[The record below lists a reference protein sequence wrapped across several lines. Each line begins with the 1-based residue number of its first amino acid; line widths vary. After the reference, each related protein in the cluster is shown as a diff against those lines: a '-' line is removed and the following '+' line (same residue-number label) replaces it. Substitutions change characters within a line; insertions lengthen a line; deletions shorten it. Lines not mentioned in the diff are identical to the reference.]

1 MTENDMK
8 ESPAESSAMDY
19 SEYAP
24 NIKSIPVWKRL
35 AFMLIFSLALSL
47 ARMLIFFI
55 AFVQFVIVLFSD
67 TSNAKLQDFG
77 HSLGKF
83 AAEIIDFLTY
93 YSDEKPFPFD
103 REWPSTDK

>member
-1 MTENDMK
+1 MTENDTK

-35 AFMLIFSLALSL
+35 AFMLIFSLALSFT
-47 ARMLIFFI
+47 RMLIFFI
-55 AFVQFVIVLFSD
+55 AFIQFVIVLFSD

-77 HSLGKF
+77 HALGKF

-93 YSDEKPFPFD
+93 HSDEKPFPFD
-103 REWPSTDK
+103 REWPSSGR